1 MLAKAPTK
9 TRAQWAKQICASAQR
24 TVDSI
29 LETGRLLIAAKKALD
44 HGEFESMI
52 ANDLPFDASTARRQ
66 MKIARDPRISAHG
79 HVLPAAWRTIYE
91 LTMLPDDTIPSPM

>member
-24 TVDSI
+24 TVGSI

-52 ANDLPFDASTARRQ
+52 ANDLPFDASTAANEDRPRPSNSCPW
-66 MKIARDPRISAHG
+66 ARFAGGMANDLRI
-79 HVLPAAWRTIYE
+79 
-91 LTMLPDDTIPSPM
+91 DDAPG

>member
-66 MKIARDPRISAHG
+66 MKITRDPRKVEGDPQEIF
-79 HVLPAAWRTIYE
+79 AAIEENLRAR
-91 LTMLPDDTIPSPM
+91 LAVPVDSK

>member
-52 ANDLPFDASTARRQ
+52 ANDCGGVSRGSQDLQAHRGLRVVDGRRSQ
-66 MKIARDPRISAHG
+66 DVRDFQTSN
-79 HVLPAAWRTIYE
+79 
-91 LTMLPDDTIPSPM
+91 